1 MWKFLKSGGD
11 CALLQRGWAISDLEW
26 AKRPYFGFALIAYF
40 ALAALGVVLIA
51 MVAMMLELTFGA
63 IRDGEAD
70 DINKLLLSL
79 AGLVGAPFV
88 IWRVTIAA
96 RANRIAA
103 ETAKENSRIAQ
114 ENLYTTLLTKAVEQ
128 LGATREE
135 KVSAKGDDGKM
146 ETEIKTV
153 PNAEV
158 RLGAIY
164 ALEKLAR
171 DYEPLHWPIMEILC
185 AYVRKNCG
193 PSPPEMSEEVRAE
206 YGAYPGNDEQA
217 RQFMQRRK
225 TLRAPNVDVQAALTV
240 IGRRGADRRA
250 LEQDLRATSAN
261 PDAYRLDFTGAAL
274 MTARLEGLHFEEA
287 LFGGAC
293 LEGARLNRAY
303 LEGARLYGAHLEGA
317 VLNEAHLEGARVNR
331 AHLEGARLDGAHL
344 EGAGLYEAHL
354 EGAWLNGAHL
364 EGAGL
369 YEASLEGAWLYKAHL
384 QGARLDEAHLQG
396 ARLDEAHL
404 EGASLDAA
412 QLAGASL
419 DGALLDD
426 VMFDGA
432 DLSAAKGLSSTRL
445 SAAWGDR
452 ATALPPGMKRP
463 TNERWLAAHTNK
475 VPGPNA
481 REARFK
487 AWRARRDYW
496 LGEARKRREADEAA
510 LRNPR
515 PEGRGEGVA
524 FVLSKRYPFRPS

>member
-1 MWKFLKSGGD
+1 MTDDGQK
-11 CALLQRGWAISDLEW
+11 QIEPPPERRGWAIWDFSWLR
-26 AKRPYFGFALIAYF
+26 RPPELFVGLAY
-40 ALAALGVVLIA
+40 AVVIMLGVAAAASTLW
-51 MVAMMLELTFGA
+51 MFGRTVAA
-63 IRDGEAD
+63 IFDGGRTAD
-70 DINKLLLSL
+70 DINKLLLGL

-103 ETAKENSRIAQ
+103 ETAQENSRIAQ
-114 ENLYTTLLTKAVEQ
+114 ENLYTTLLTRAVEQ

-135 KVSAKGDDGKM
+135 KVSAKGEDGKM

-153 PNAEV
+153 PNTEV

-164 ALEKLAR
+164 ALERLAR

-193 PSPPEMSEEVRAE
+193 PPPPEMSEEVRAA
-206 YGAYPGNDEQA
+206 YGARLGNDA
-217 RQFMQRRK
+217 AFRQIDRRE
-225 TLRAPNVDVQAALTV
+225 TALRAPYVDVQAALTV

-274 MTARLEGLHFEEA
+274 MKARLEGLHFEEA
-287 LFGGAC
+287 LFDGAC

-317 VLNEAHLEGARVNR
+317 VLYDAHLEGARVNWAR
-331 AHLEGARLDGAHL
+331 LEGARLDVAHL

-354 EGAWLNGAHL
+354 EGAWLNSAHL

-369 YEASLEGAWLYKAHL
+369 YEAHLKGAWLVGAHL
-384 QGARLDEAHLQG
+384 EGARLDDAHLEG
-396 ARLDEAHL
+396 SALDGAHL

-412 QLAGASL
+412 QLAGANL

-432 DLSAAKGLSSTRL
+432 DLSAAKGLSSSRL

-452 ATALPPGMKRP
+452 ATALPPGMERP
-463 TNERWLAAHTNK
+463 TNERWLAARTNE

-487 AWRARRDYW
+487 AWSARRDHW
-496 LGEARKRREADEAA
+496 LGEARKRREAEVAA
-510 LRNPR
+510 RRNPL
-515 PEGRGEGVA
+515 PEGEG
-524 FVLSKRYPFRPS
+524 RPGGPG

>member
-51 MVAMMLELTFGA
+51 MVAMMLGLTFDA

-70 DINKLLLSL
+70 DINKLLLGL

-103 ETAKENSRIAQ
+103 ETAEENSRIAR

-153 PNAEV
+153 PNTEV

-171 DYEPLHWPIMEILC
+171 DYAPLHWPIMEILC

-193 PSPPEMSEEVRAE
+193 PPPPEMSDEVRAA
-206 YGAYPGNDEQA
+206 YGTRFRNDEHD
-217 RQFMQRRK
+217 RLIEQRK
-225 TLRAPNVDVQAALTV
+225 MALRAPYVDVQAALTV

-250 LEQDLRATSAN
+250 LESDLRTMSAN

-274 MTARLEGLHFEEA
+274 MKARLEGLHFEEA
-287 LFGGAC
+287 LFNSAC
-293 LEGARLNRAY
+293 LEGARVEKAH
-303 LEGARLYGAHLEGA
+303 LEGALLYGAHLEGA
-317 VLNEAHLEGARVNR
+317 RLGEAHLECS
-331 AHLEGARLDGAHL
+331 RLDGAHL
-344 EGAGLYEAHL
+344 EGAWLGEAHL
-354 EGAWLNGAHL
+354 EGAWLDRTHLEGAWLGAAHL
-364 EGAGL
+364 EGAL
-369 YEASLEGAWLYKAHL
+369 LRAAH
-384 QGARLDEAHLQG
+384 
-396 ARLDEAHL
+396 
-404 EGASLDAA
+404 
-412 QLAGASL
+412 LAGAKL
-419 DGALLDD
+419 YGALLDD
-426 VMFDGA
+426 ARLDGT
-432 DLSAAKGLSSTRL
+432 DLSVAEGLSLSRL
-445 SAAWGDR
+445 SVAWGDA
-452 ATALPPGMKRP
+452 ATALPPGMDRP
-463 TNERWLAAHTNK
+463 ANERWLAECRHEELFSK
-475 VPGPNA
+475 A
-481 REARFK
+481 RKERLK
-487 AWRARRDYW
+487 AWIARRDYW
-496 LGEARKRREADEAA
+496 LGEVC
-510 LRNPR
+510 NPL
-515 PEGRGEGVA
+515 PEGEG
-524 FVLSKRYPFRPS
+524 RPGGPG